1 VPVVFITFIKLLST
15 LLWVLILARVI
26 ISWTNPRGGGTLVA
40 FVYQVTEPILAPIRR
55 VIPPTSGMD
64 WSPLIAMLILGAIT
78 RAIYAL

>member
-1 VPVVFITFIKLLST
+1 VPAVFITFLQLLST

-26 ISWTNPRGGGTLVA
+26 ISWTNPRGGGSLVA

-55 VIPPTSGMD
+55 VLPPTSGID